1 MEDQKD
7 TQPQSLIDQIK
18 EYIELQ
24 IKIAQYKAID
34 GSSEAFATIV
44 VAVILSCAGVLI
56 LIFASIALGFYLSG
70 VLHTNWGGF
79 GCVAL
84 LYLVAALIMYLCRQ
98 SMKNAIADSVI
109 NKIFNK

>member
-24 IKIAQYKAID
+24 IKIAKYKAID

-44 VAVILSCAGVLI
+44 IAVILSVAGVLVV
-56 LIFASIALGFYLSG
+56 IFASIALGFYLSE

-84 LYLVAALIMYLCRQ
+84 LYLLAALILYLCRK
-98 SMKNAIADSVI
+98 SIKNSIADSMI
-109 NKIFNK
+109 NKIFNN

>member
-1 MEDQKD
+1 MDDQKD

-24 IKIAQYKAID
+24 IKIAKYKAID

-44 VAVILSCAGVLI
+44 IAIILSVAGILVL
-56 LIFASIALGFYLSG
+56 LFASVALGFYLSE

-84 LYLVAALIMYLCRQ
+84 LYLVAALILYLCRQ
-98 SMKNAIADSVI
+98 SIKNSIANSFI
-109 NKIFNK
+109 NKIFND

>member
-24 IKIAQYKAID
+24 IKIAKYKAID
-34 GSSEAFATIV
+34 GSSEAIATIV
-44 VAVILSCAGVLI
+44 IAIILSVAAVLVV
-56 LIFASIALGFYLSG
+56 IFASVALGFYLSE
-70 VLHTNWGGF
+70 VLHTYWGGF
-79 GCVAL
+79 GCVAV
-84 LYLVAALIMYLCRQ
+84 LYLVAALILYLCRQ
-98 SMKNAIADSVI
+98 SIKNSIADSMI